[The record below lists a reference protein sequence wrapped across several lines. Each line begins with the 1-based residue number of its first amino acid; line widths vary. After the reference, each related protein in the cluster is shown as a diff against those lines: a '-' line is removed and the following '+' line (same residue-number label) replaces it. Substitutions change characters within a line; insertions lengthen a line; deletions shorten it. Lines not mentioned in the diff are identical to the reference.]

1 MALGVECLQCLL
13 AVGFVHIIK
22 KGIIREAM
30 RVRRARMCRVMNATA
45 THVMYSS
52 DRVRN
57 EGMKVLKKG
66 AI

>member
-1 MALGVECLQCLL
+1 M
-13 AVGFVHIIK
+13 GFVHIIK